1 MQLIVASS
9 ENGVIGLNNTIPW
22 YLPEDLKIFK
32 QKTLNCNI
40 IMGRSTYES
49 IGKPLPKRI
58 NYVLSTTM
66 QPTEG
71 VTVLRSWDE
80 VFSIKGDSFI
90 IGGGT
95 IYEQA
100 LKMDI
105 INTIHWTKVKGIIQG
120 DTYFLPNLNKFNLIS
135 NTEYTD
141 FNIEIWNR

>member
-1 MQLIVASS
+1 MELIVASS

-40 IMGRSTYES
+40 IMGKATYES
-49 IGKPLPKRI
+49 IGKPLPKRM

-71 VTVLRSWDE
+71 VVVLRSWDE
-80 VFSIKGDSFI
+80 VYSIKGNTFI
-90 IGGGT
+90 IGGGS

-100 LKMDI
+100 LKMGI
-105 INTIHWTKVKGIIQG
+105 ITTIHWTRVKGEIKG
-120 DTYFLPNLNKFNLIS
+120 DTYFLPDLTQFKLS
-135 NTEYTD
+135 STTEFTD